1 MPHIFRRHWSAAIV
15 STFFVFAVAV
25 AAQFPNQN
33 HEEMYEHHLTRV
45 NDQAWV
51 SGQPPMSELAKLK
64 ERGFKAIINLRLP
77 SEHALTAEKA
87 EAERLGLRYFSI
99 PVDYDKPRE
108 EQVTE
113 YLRLADDPKNQPTF
127 LHCTVAIRA
136 GAFWMVRRVL
146 REKWALADAEAE
158 ARKIGANDRYVRF
171 ARDYIAHH
179 PNPPVER

>member
-1 MPHIFRRHWSAAIV
+1 MPHSFRRRWIAALGSV
-15 STFFVFAVAV
+15 FFVFAVTA
-25 AAQFPNQN
+25 AAQFPYQN
-33 HEEMYEHHLTRV
+33 HEEMYEQHLTRV
-45 NDQAWV
+45 NDQSWV
-51 SGQPPMSELAKLK
+51 SGQMPTKELATLK

-77 SEHALTAEKA
+77 KEHDLTAEKA

-99 PVDYDKPRE
+99 PVDYEKPRE

-127 LHCTVAIRA
+127 LHCTMAIRA

-146 REKWALADAEAE
+146 REKWSLADAEAE

-171 ARDYIAHH
+171 ARDYISHH
-179 PNPPVER
+179 PNPPAQP